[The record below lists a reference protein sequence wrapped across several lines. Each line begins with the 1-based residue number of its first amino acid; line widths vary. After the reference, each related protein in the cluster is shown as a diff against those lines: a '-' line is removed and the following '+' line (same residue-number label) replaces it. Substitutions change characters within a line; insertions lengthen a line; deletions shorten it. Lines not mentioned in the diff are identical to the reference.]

1 MLTGCTLDAPGGRPV
16 ALEPTVARPTF
27 IAPTPYI
34 APTQVPQGGFSGQ
47 AVGTPII
54 VVTPTLDPLR
64 ILTPVPAQSLIQNP
78 APSATSQ
85 NAIEVV
91 VNNIII
97 PTWNFIYTFIL
108 EGISTLWL
116 FAGARGGGFA
126 QVGCCVVPFF
136 AAIVAV
142 ALRFRLLRWRR

>member
-1 MLTGCTLDAPGGRPV
+1 MNSAVRNAMRRLFLLILVVMLAGCNLDAPGGTSV

-27 IAPTPYI
+27 IAPTAYI

-54 VVTPTLDPLR
+54 VITPTLDPLR

-85 NAIEVV
+85 NAI
-91 VNNIII
+91 
-97 PTWNFIYTFIL
+97 
-108 EGISTLWL
+108 
-116 FAGARGGGFA
+116 
-126 QVGCCVVPFF
+126 
-136 AAIVAV
+136 
-142 ALRFRLLRWRR
+142 